1 MYNDGFSVVF
11 VVSLA
16 TLGLGLVDLLIDGG
30 PGGPIGVEV
39 AASKAAVGYLN
50 DVGVGDRV
58 GGGGAGVSWLS
69 ACT

>member
-1 MYNDGFSVVF
+1 MYNDGFGVVF

-16 TLGLGLVDLLIDGG
+16 TLGLG
-30 PGGPIGVEV
+30 GPIGVEV
-39 AASKAAVGYLN
+39 VASNGAVGYLD
-50 DVGVGDRV
+50 DVGVGGRV